1 MNAAEYCLST
11 PAPANAVIAIPL
23 AALPI
28 TRLRLLVRA
37 DAALALPAYAG
48 SMLRGA
54 WGHALKAMMPLPHG
68 DGQPCALHTRCAY
81 CQVFAPVAREAHR
94 LQKFSQMPAPYVIE
108 PPFPP
113 FGAPVDQPRDNQ
125 AASRATGANAH
136 GPRTLRAGETFS
148 FGLVLIGQALQ
159 HLPTLVLAWQQA
171 CQRGLGAGKA
181 ACTLLAVHREG
192 VAQPLWQAGQGAPQ
206 PLDAATLTLPPM
218 PAWLGALAQAAN
230 AQADQAT
237 PAQAAASASARQP
250 CTTIRLSLQ
259 LHTPLRLQQQG
270 KPATRASLTARDLLI
285 TLARRCQLLLDTQ
298 LGPAAPQQDFG
309 ALAACAQQIQIDARC
324 LRWYD
329 WSRYSNRQRQS
340 MPMGGLLGT
349 LQLSGPAAA
358 LAPFI
363 ELLHLGQWLHL
374 GKETT
379 FGLGRYSL
387 HPGLVSAAAAIA
399 PSPAAAHSITVR
411 TQRPILHLG
420 RPAAHAGLPTPAP

>member
-1 MNAAEYCLST
+1 MS
-11 PAPANAVIAIPL
+11 APARPP
-23 AALPI
+23 LPI
-28 TRLRLLVRA
+28 VRLHLLVRA
-37 DAALALPAYAG
+37 DAPLALPAYAG

-54 WGHALKAMMPLPHG
+54 WGHALKGLMPLPHDG
-68 DGQPCALHTRCAY
+68 GQPCALHTRCAY
-81 CQVFAPVAREAHR
+81 CQVFAPVPQTVHR

-108 PPFPP
+108 PPFN
-113 FGAPVDQPRDNQ
+113 APGGPRSDGQ
-125 AASRATGANAH
+125 TATPATDANAH
-136 GPRTLRAGETFS
+136 GPRTLRAGETFR

-192 VAQPLWQAGQGAPQ
+192 VAQPLWQAGQSAPQ
-206 PLDAATLTLPPM
+206 PLDAAALALPPL
-218 PAWLGALAQAAN
+218 PAWLGALAQAGHAKPATASAN
-230 AQADQAT
+230 APPSAT
-237 PAQAAASASARQP
+237 S
-250 CTTIRLSLQ
+250 RLSLH

-270 KPATRASLTARDLLI
+270 RPATRASLTARDLLI

-309 ALAACAQQIQIDARC
+309 ALAACAQHIQLDASA

-340 MPMGGLLGT
+340 MPMGGLLGA
-349 LQLSGPAAA
+349 LHLSGPAAA

-387 HPGLVSAAAAIA
+387 HPGLANAAMASALA
-399 PSPAAAHSITVR
+399 PGPATAPAITVR
-411 TQRPILHLG
+411 APQRPILRLG
-420 RPAAHAGLPTPAP
+420 NPAAHAGLPTPAP